1 MGKDVISVIIPIYN
15 GELYIERCLNSIV
28 NQTYEYLEIILVN
41 DGSSDRSENIC
52 IEWKKRDKRIH
63 LYSQVNKGVSEARN
77 LGMSKATGK
86 YIAFVDV
93 DDTCESDMYYCL
105 HERIS
110 KTHSDIVY
118 CGLNRRNQQNVIL
131 RQQAGIDSLQCN
143 ISVAIEQLKEKYY
156 DCMTFNRLF
165 LRERIWNDNYQI
177 KFKNCYAIGEDYV
190 WLLEVL
196 RKCNSVS
203 AINKYLYNYY
213 MIEGSASH
221 SICLDKRNLYH
232 LYALEECSRNIES
245 MVNTGKN
252 DPKNRLYIQARIL
265 TLIAYVKKDYDYLR
279 EIEIVVRR
287 NQAEKY
293 WFINRENSNI
303 SKMKQVF
310 MNITYKLRVNGKI
323 TLWIYNFARDKKLEI
338 R

>member
-15 GELYIERCLNSIV
+15 GELYIDRCLNSIV

-41 DGSSDRSENIC
+41 DGSSDRSGNIC

-110 KTHSDIVY
+110 KTHTDIVY

-156 DCMTFNRLF
+156 DCMTVNRLF
-165 LRERIWNDNYQI
+165 LRERIWNEGYQI
-177 KFKNCYAIGEDYV
+177 KFKSSYAIGEDYV

-196 RKCNSVS
+196 RKCDGVS
-203 AINKYLYNYY
+203 AIKKCLYNYY
-213 MIEGSASH
+213 MIEGSACH
-221 SICLDKRNLYH
+221 SIGLDKRNLYH
-232 LYALEECSRNIES
+232 LYALEECSKIIES
-245 MVNTGKN
+245 MADTGEN
-252 DPKNRLYIQARIL
+252 DPRNRLYIQARIL
-265 TLIAYVKKDYDYLR
+265 TLIAYVNKDYDYMR
-279 EIEIVVRR
+279 EIEKIVHR

-293 WFINRENSNI
+293 WFLNRENPII
-303 SKMKQVF
+303 SKIKQIL
-310 MNITYKLRVNGKI
+310 MNITYTFRMNGKI
-323 TLWIYNFARDKKLEI
+323 TLWIYNFARNNKLEI